1 MKIPYSYS
9 FRSLWTRKLT
19 AMMTITGLSLVVFVF
34 AAVLMLANGLKET
47 LIATG
52 SDDNAI
58 LLRKSAESE
67 TLSSISRDA
76 ANIIES
82 QPEVALGADGKPLTT
97 RDCMSIINMSHKG
110 TGDMGN
116 VTIRG
121 ISPAG
126 LTLRPQIKL
135 SEGRMFAFGSS
146 ELIVG
151 NEIADRFEG
160 AQIGKQVKFGGRKW
174 TIVGMFDAGKSGFA
188 SELIGDGEQFMEAFN
203 RQAFSAMIFRLK
215 SPEGLASLKAK
226 VEADPRLM
234 DLKVMRE
241 KDFYAAQSEA
251 LATFIQGL
259 GLVITIIFS
268 FGAMIGAMI
277 TMYTAVA
284 NRTVE
289 IGTLRALGFQRR
301 SVLGAF
307 LIESIFISLLSG
319 VFGLCVA
326 SLMTLVTISTVNFT
340 SFTTIA
346 FGFSLTPKIAINTL
360 LFALIMGLVGGFL
373 PSVRASRLNIINA
386 LRSS

>member
-1 MKIPYSYS
+1 
-9 FRSLWTRKLT
+9 
-19 AMMTITGLSLVVFVF
+19 MTITGLSLVVFVF
-34 AAVLMLANGLKET
+34 AAVLMLANGLRET

-52 SDDNAI
+52 SADNAI

-76 ANIIES
+76 ASIIES
-82 QPEVALGADGKPLTT
+82 QPEVALGSDGKPLVTK
-97 RDCMSIINMSHKG
+97 DCMTIINMSKKG
-110 TGDMGN
+110 SGDMGN

-135 SEGRMFAFGSS
+135 TEGRMFTFGSS
-146 ELIVG
+146 EMIAG
-151 NEIADRFEG
+151 KEISSLFDG
-160 AQIGKQVKFGGRKW
+160 AGIGQQVKFAGRMW
-174 TIVGMFDAGKSGFA
+174 TIVGIFDAGKSGFA
-188 SELIGDGEQFMEAFN
+188 SELIGDGEQLMQAFN
-203 RQAFSAMIFRLK
+203 RQAFSAMVFRLK
-215 SPEGLASLKAK
+215 SPDGLASLKAK
-226 VEADPRLM
+226 VESDPRLM
-234 DLKVMRE
+234 DLKVMSER
-241 KDFYAAQSEA
+241 DFYAAQSET
-251 LATFIQGL
+251 LANFISIL
-259 GLVITIIFS
+259 GMVITIIFS

-319 VFGLCVA
+319 GIGLLVA
-326 SLMTLVTISTVNFT
+326 TSMQLVTISTVNFT

-346 FGFSLTPKIAINTL
+346 FGFAITPSIAIKTM
-360 LFALIMGLVGGFL
+360 LFAIIMGFVGGFL
-373 PSVRASRLNIINA
+373 PSVRASRLDIINA

>member
-160 AQIGKQVKFGGRKW
+160 AQIGKQVKFG
-174 TIVGMFDAGKSGFA
+174 AGNG
-188 SELIGDGEQFMEAFN
+188 
-203 RQAFSAMIFRLK
+203 
-215 SPEGLASLKAK
+215 
-226 VEADPRLM
+226 
-234 DLKVMRE
+234 
-241 KDFYAAQSEA
+241 
-251 LATFIQGL
+251 
-259 GLVITIIFS
+259 
-268 FGAMIGAMI
+268 
-277 TMYTAVA
+277 
-284 NRTVE
+284 
-289 IGTLRALGFQRR
+289 
-301 SVLGAF
+301 
-307 LIESIFISLLSG
+307 
-319 VFGLCVA
+319 
-326 SLMTLVTISTVNFT
+326 
-340 SFTTIA
+340 
-346 FGFSLTPKIAINTL
+346 
-360 LFALIMGLVGGFL
+360 
-373 PSVRASRLNIINA
+373 
-386 LRSS
+386 RSSACSTPAKAGSPRNSSATANNSWKPSTGRRFPR